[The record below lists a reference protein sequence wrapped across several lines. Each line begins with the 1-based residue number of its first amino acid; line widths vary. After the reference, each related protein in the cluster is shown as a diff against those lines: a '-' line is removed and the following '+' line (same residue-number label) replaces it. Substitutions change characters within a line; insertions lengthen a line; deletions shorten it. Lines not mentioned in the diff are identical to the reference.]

1 MATQKLTRAEMRRAH
16 EARDSGYDGVFW
28 VCVKTTGIFCRPS
41 CSARMPNDENS
52 DYVLSV
58 NNALAEG
65 YRPCKRCRPL
75 EVDGRPPEWVQQL
88 LAHADAQPDKRLSDA
103 HLKAS
108 GFDPVRV
115 RRYFKQHHGVTF
127 HAFHRNRRLAAAAKD
142 IVNGTPLLSA
152 GMNLGYESDSGF
164 RDAFYATFG
173 TTPGQFDASKQVVID
188 TISSAVGPLVIGA
201 TTRGVCLVEFGDRKA
216 LPTEIKY
223 LKKTY
228 DCAVVPGRNE
238 FVDAMEQEL
247 GSYFEGTLKQFKTPL
262 DRSGTP
268 FQQRVWDALLEIP
281 YGESMSY
288 GQLADHLGKPGA
300 QRAVGRANGA
310 NRIGI
315 VIPCHRVV
323 QSDGALRGY
332 GGGLWRKRFLLD
344 HEQRQ
349 LDGLGSTSK
358 SRMFTYQ

>member
-1 MATQKLTRAEMRRAH
+1 MRRAH
-16 EARDSGYDGVFW
+16 EARDGGYDGVFW

-58 NNALAEG
+58 NDALAGG

-75 EVDGRPPEWVQQL
+75 EVDGRPPEWVQRL
-88 LAHADAQPDKRLSDA
+88 LKHADSHPDRRLTDA
-103 HLKAS
+103 HLKKN

-127 HAFHRNRRLAAAAKD
+127 HAFHRNRRLAGAAKE
-142 IVNGTPLLSA
+142 IVGGMPLLNV

-173 TTPGQFDASKQVVID
+173 TTPGRFESSKQVVID

-201 TTRGVCLVEFGDRKA
+201 THRGVCMVEFGDRKA
-216 LPTEIKY
+216 LGTEIKF
-223 LKKTY
+223 LKKAY
-228 DCAVVPGRNE
+228 GGAVVPGRNE
-238 FVDAMEQEL
+238 FINSMVREL
-247 GSYFEGTLKQFKTPL
+247 ADYFEGTLRTFETPL

-268 FQQRVWDALLEIP
+268 FQTRVWDALLEIP
-281 YGESMSY
+281 YGQTMSY
-288 GQLADHLGKPGA
+288 GQLAEHLGKPGA

-349 LDGLGSTSK
+349 LRDSHPTPTA
-358 SRMFTYQ
+358 RMAAN